1 MKENRADLVNFLV
14 DEADF
19 DVDAFGQHLV
29 EDWCALGTA
38 IDRQNEA

>member
-1 MKENRADLVNFLV
+1 MKENRRDLVNFLV